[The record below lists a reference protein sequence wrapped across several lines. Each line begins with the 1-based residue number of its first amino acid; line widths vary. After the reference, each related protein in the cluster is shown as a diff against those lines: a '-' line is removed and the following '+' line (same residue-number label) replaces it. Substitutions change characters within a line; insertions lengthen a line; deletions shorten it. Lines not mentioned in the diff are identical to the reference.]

1 MSENGHEF
9 HVPDGLS
16 EQDEVFR
23 RMLQSKRK
31 QIEAS
36 QDLIKE
42 AVAEARKHAPQ
53 HQGPQPVGPQDCP
66 STMAEGMRVM
76 IELGSKGNAAAA
88 FVRIQRLDGFTVEM
102 EARTPPV
109 VEGMEI
115 NLPMEVQMMFVHL
128 SKAIH
133 GVFIGKPPGTEPEPL
148 PYPEPTMPA

>member
-31 QIEAS
+31 QIEES
-36 QDLIKE
+36 QAMIKDAVE
-42 AVAEARKHAPQ
+42 AARKHAPQ

-66 STMAEGMRVM
+66 PTMAEGMRVM
-76 IELGSKGNAAAA
+76 IELGSKGQAAAA
-88 FVRIQRLDGFTVEM
+88 FVRIQRLDGFTMEM

-109 VEGMEI
+109 VEGVGI
-115 NLPMEVQMMFVHL
+115 NLPLEVQMMFVHL

-133 GVFIGKPPGTEPEPL
+133 GVFIGQPPGATTEPL
-148 PYPEPTMPA
+148 PSPEPTMPA